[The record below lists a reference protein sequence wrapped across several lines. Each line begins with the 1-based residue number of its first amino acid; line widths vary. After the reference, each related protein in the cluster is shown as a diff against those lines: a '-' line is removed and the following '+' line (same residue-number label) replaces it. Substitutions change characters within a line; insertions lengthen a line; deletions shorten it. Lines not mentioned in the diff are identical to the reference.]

1 MIKLEE
7 NILSFEQSDLD
18 LLNPNQ
24 EKIVELSIMYV
35 DDKEKFPIIGLS
47 SLFGDDIKGYKVSKA
62 KSISFRGQQ
71 NRFLS
76 TFGSEFT
83 LEVHSGN
90 IYKMVST
97 KPPVIKSVAE
107 LIEEI
112 DINEEVL
119 DDTNYT
125 IDILNLK

>member
-1 MIKLEE
+1 
-7 NILSFEQSDLD
+7 
-18 LLNPNQ
+18 
-24 EKIVELSIMYV
+24 MYV

-76 TFGSEFT
+76 TFGYEFT

-90 IYKMVST
+90 IYKMIST
-97 KPPVIKSVAE
+97 KPPVIKSVDE

-119 DDTNYT
+119 DDTNYK

>member
-7 NILSFEQSDLD
+7 NVLSFEQSDLD

-62 KSISFRGQQ
+62 KAISFGGQQ

-97 KPPVIKSVAE
+97 KPPVIKSVEE

>member
-47 SLFGDDIKGYKVSKA
+47 SLFGDDIKGYNVIKA
-62 KSISFRGQQ
+62 KSISFRVQQ

-76 TFGSEFT
+76 TIGSEFT

-90 IYKMVST
+90 IYKMIST
-97 KPPVIKSVAE
+97 KPPVIKSVEE